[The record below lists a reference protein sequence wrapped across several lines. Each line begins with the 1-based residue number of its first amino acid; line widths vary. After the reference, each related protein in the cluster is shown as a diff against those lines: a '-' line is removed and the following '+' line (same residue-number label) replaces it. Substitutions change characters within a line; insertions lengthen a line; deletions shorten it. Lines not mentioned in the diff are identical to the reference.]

1 MARDYSRFVLAAV
14 IFFTLSGFLVE
25 SSFFAKTAR
34 AAIVKTSTAVIWSFI
49 PVTNATSSLSALSEG
64 SVLVMNTD
72 QTFINCVVP
81 PNSFSE
87 NVKAE
92 VFSYFNDVFKPT
104 LPPPPDQNFAGK
116 VYEFQFH
123 TFEGSLIST
132 LSNSA
137 AMTIAYSDFDV
148 SGLDEATL
156 APYRKGANDSS
167 WSLIPGAVVD
177 AVNNKV
183 TFSTQSFSL
192 FTLFAKSLP
201 PPPPAPSSF
210 IGGGGGGAPAPPAP
224 PLPLPGAVV
233 LSGKAYPLSL
243 ITVLQD
249 GKVMTND
256 IRADQDANFSI
267 KFDNITPGVYTFGI
281 WSWDKNGAERSITFS
296 FTTNVAQGTLTTIGG
311 IFLPPTL
318 TLDKQQVQ
326 KGEIVNFLGQTAPQ
340 SEVTLQINSGET
352 IEKKANADKDG
363 FWSYAFD
370 TSAVEEDTHL
380 AKAKATSLDGL
391 LSTFS
396 NTVSFVVG
404 GKKEQALKQT
414 DLNSDKKV
422 NLIDFSILLFNWGAP
437 KNPIADLNNDGKVN
451 ITDFSILLFW
461 WTG

>member
-14 IFFTLSGFLVE
+14 IFFALSGFLVE

-148 SGLDEATL
+148 SGLDESTL
-156 APYRKGANDSS
+156 APYRKGGNDSS

-201 PPPPAPSSF
+201 PPPPAPSS
-210 IGGGGGGAPAPPAP
+210 GGGGGGAPPLQAQ

-233 LSGKAYPLSL
+233 LSGKAYPFSH
-243 ITVLQD
+243 ITALKDGWVLKD
-249 GKVMTND
+249 D
-256 IRADQDANFSI
+256 IIADADANFSA

-296 FTTNVAQGTLTTIGG
+296 FTTNVAQGTLT
-311 IFLPPTL
+311 
-318 TLDKQQVQ
+318 
-326 KGEIVNFLGQTAPQ
+326 
-340 SEVTLQINSGET
+340 
-352 IEKKANADKDG
+352 
-363 FWSYAFD
+363 
-370 TSAVEEDTHL
+370 
-380 AKAKATSLDGL
+380 
-391 LSTFS
+391 
-396 NTVSFVVG
+396 
-404 GKKEQALKQT
+404 
-414 DLNSDKKV
+414 
-422 NLIDFSILLFNWGAP
+422 
-437 KNPIADLNNDGKVN
+437 
-451 ITDFSILLFW
+451 
-461 WTG
+461 